1 MRASS
6 LDDFVKRLDGC
17 RGLLPLVTG
26 VEVGDSW
33 LSEAGTDPFLYAG
46 MREVVLG

>member
-1 MRASS
+1 VRASS